1 MLYNA
6 LSIIKFLVNYRSF
19 ITIDKAIE
27 NIEKRLVKKVVFCF
41 CFKFTLPSFIDK
53 LKVQLQLYPKAPTL
67 SAPNLSYW
75 VGNFPPIHSLI
86 SN

>member
-6 LSIIKFLVNYRSF
+6 LSIMEVFVHYRLF
-19 ITIDKAIE
+19 TTIDKAIE

-41 CFKFTLPSFIDK
+41 CFKFTLPSFIDQ

-67 SAPNLSYW
+67 SVPKLSDL
-75 VGNFPPIHSLI
+75 VGNFP
-86 SN
+86 